1 MEYGGERKS
10 GSRIV
15 KVKGDT
21 SLPFLPSRP
30 SPSTETTAIICSFP
44 NPIHEGP
51 TQECQKK

>member
-30 SPSTETTAIICSFP
+30 SPSTEMTAIICSFP